1 MVKVILTSDDFGLS
15 SVYNKMMLELI
26 ENNKL
31 TSVSIMINKVTKF
44 QHNQV
49 QKLQELKK
57 SHTLSLGLH
66 FEFSSLDINE
76 ELDNQWR
83 LFVEIFKFSPNYID
97 IHKGSSFNG
106 NFDSIALFCNKKNI
120 PFRQYSSTKVQV
132 KSPDISITATRTTL
146 AELEEIIKSI
156 SSNNIYEF
164 IFHIGIFD
172 PDCKSSFN
180 KERELDIEKLNFV
193 INNLRPDKTKLISYN
208 DI

>member
-15 SVYNKMMLELI
+15 SIFNEKMLELI

-31 TSVSIMINKVTKF
+31 TSISIMINKVTKF
-44 QHNQV
+44 QYNQV
-49 QKLQELKK
+49 QKLKELKK

-66 FEFSSLDINE
+66 FEFLSLDIYE
-76 ELDNQWR
+76 ELNKQWSS
-83 LFVEIFKFSPNYID
+83 FSEIFQFSPDYID

-106 NFDSIALFCNKKNI
+106 NFDSIALFCIEKNI
-120 PFRQYSSTKVQV
+120 PFRRYLSTKVEV
-132 KSPDISITATRTTL
+132 KSPDISITATRRTL
-146 AELEEIIKSI
+146 IELEEIIKSI
-156 SSNNIYEF
+156 NSKNIYEF

-172 PDCKSSFN
+172 PNCQSSFN

-193 INNLRPDKTKLISYN
+193 INNLVPDKAKLVSYN